1 MLLHIRRLFSCEGHD
16 RDISWP
22 RNSFYL
28 HTALVACLFYIVPL
42 FNYVQSL
49 RLNFIYCHY
58 VLSPPFRFSFTFT
71 SQLCYCPRDI
81 SLQGRCAATH
91 VVSRQGFAEYELRIH
106 VGSGHTRRG
115 VHWCTLLH
123 FRRGLSEVARVDH
136 QTRRLGHHQQH
147 VGPSCISGAIG
158 LGVGARLKVDS
169 AGIGHTIVRGTKE
182 ATQQALGSLCGY
194 IWSRDHLPNEWHR

>member
-1 MLLHIRRLFSCEGHD
+1 M
-16 RDISWP
+16 
-22 RNSFYL
+22 
-28 HTALVACLFYIVPL
+28 
-42 FNYVQSL
+42 
-49 RLNFIYCHY
+49 
-58 VLSPPFRFSFTFT
+58 
-71 SQLCYCPRDI
+71 
-81 SLQGRCAATH
+81 
-91 VVSRQGFAEYELRIH
+91 VSRQGFAEYELQIH

-194 IWSRDHLPNEWHR
+194 IWSRDHLRNEWHR

>member
-1 MLLHIRRLFSCEGHD
+1 M
-16 RDISWP
+16 
-22 RNSFYL
+22 
-28 HTALVACLFYIVPL
+28 
-42 FNYVQSL
+42 
-49 RLNFIYCHY
+49 
-58 VLSPPFRFSFTFT
+58 
-71 SQLCYCPRDI
+71 
-81 SLQGRCAATH
+81 
-91 VVSRQGFAEYELRIH
+91 VSRQGFAAYELQIH

-182 ATQQALGSLCGY
+182 ATQQAISSLCGY
-194 IWSRDHLPNEWHR
+194 IWSRDTLVMRAGL